1 MDTTLESAVEVSLSS
16 TTSQNLSLDHQIILA
31 YTVSIGNSVP
41 LFGMVAQ
48 LSKRRV
54 NVLKLLAT
62 CSASSAENAG
72 RAFGVGIPY
81 CPLDSPFSSPYF
93 SASPSRIL
101 RAETYRVEQLDRL
114 VLVDRE
120 ESFLLRDG
128 RLNVSILAQV
138 SYPRFRRT
146 FRTARAEVIPRNI
159 VIRDLEG

>member
-16 TTSQNLSLDHQIILA
+16 TTSQNLSFDHQIVLA
-31 YTVSIGNSVP
+31 YSVSVGNNVP
-41 LFGMVAQ
+41 LIDMVAH

-81 CPLDSPFSSPYF
+81 CLLGSPFSSPYPI
-93 SASPSRIL
+93 ASPSGAL
-101 RAETYRVEQLDRL
+101 RAETYGVEQLNRL
-114 VLVDRE
+114 VLVDGE
-120 ESFLLRDG
+120 ESFLLRDS
-128 RLNVSILAQV
+128 RLDVSVFTQV
-138 SYPRFRRT
+138 LYPRFRRT

-159 VIRDLEG
+159 VIRELEG